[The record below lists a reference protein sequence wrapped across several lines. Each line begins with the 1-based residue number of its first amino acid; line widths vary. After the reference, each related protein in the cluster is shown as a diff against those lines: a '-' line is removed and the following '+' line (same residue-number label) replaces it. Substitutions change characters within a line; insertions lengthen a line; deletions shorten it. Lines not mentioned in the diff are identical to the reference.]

1 VLADL
6 LEQTPQEE
14 EATDEKLTRWPR
26 EARSTRRLCNRR
38 PEAT

>member
-1 VLADL
+1 VVADL
-6 LEQTPQEE
+6 PEWTPQE